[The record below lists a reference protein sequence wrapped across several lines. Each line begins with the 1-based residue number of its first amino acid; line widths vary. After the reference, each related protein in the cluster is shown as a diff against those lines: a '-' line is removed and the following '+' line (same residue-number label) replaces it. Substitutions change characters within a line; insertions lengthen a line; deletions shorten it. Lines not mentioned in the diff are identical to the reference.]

1 MLPQISIVIVSYNVE
16 HFLQVCLY
24 AVRQATRHI
33 QAEVFVVDNQSSD
46 GSCDMVR
53 RLFPE
58 VLLIENQ
65 SNPGFGVANNQA
77 IQRSKGEYVLI
88 LNPDTILSES
98 SLLECISFMESHPK
112 AGALGVHMTDGWGNY
127 LRESKRSLPTPWVSF
142 YKIFGFAALFPKS
155 RWFGKYHLGYLS
167 KEGTHEV
174 DILSGAFMFM
184 RKSLLDKIG
193 LFDEQFFMYGEDI
206 DLSYRVLLSGYRNY
220 YLGKTRI
227 IHFKGESTKKGSLN
241 YVLVFYKAM
250 EIFAQKHFTGRGA
263 SPMRCIIEGAIWL
276 RALLAIAK
284 RVIDRCV
291 FPIRN
296 LLKSWFPQRV
306 PIPKPIV
313 VIGSEDDF
321 CRVKNM
327 LAIGNSHKVIH
338 LSADIVTTN
347 TLKQLITSH
356 GADSVI
362 FCMGSLLN
370 ADIIDATTHLR
381 QLNIKMRILP
391 PNGDVAVGSR
401 CSN

>member
-1 MLPQISIVIVSYNVE
+1 
-16 HFLQVCLY
+16 
-24 AVRQATRHI
+24 
-33 QAEVFVVDNQSSD
+33 
-46 GSCDMVR
+46 MVR
-53 RLFPE
+53 RVFPE

-77 IQRSKGEYVLI
+77 IQLSKGEYVLI

-167 KEGTHEV
+167 KVGTHEV

-241 YVLVFYKAM
+241 YVRVFYKAM
-250 EIFAQKHFTGRGA
+250 EIFAG
-263 SPMRCIIEGAIWL
+263 
-276 RALLAIAK
+276 
-284 RVIDRCV
+284 
-291 FPIRN
+291 
-296 LLKSWFPQRV
+296 
-306 PIPKPIV
+306 
-313 VIGSEDDF
+313 
-321 CRVKNM
+321 
-327 LAIGNSHKVIH
+327 
-338 LSADIVTTN
+338 
-347 TLKQLITSH
+347 
-356 GADSVI
+356 
-362 FCMGSLLN
+362 
-370 ADIIDATTHLR
+370 
-381 QLNIKMRILP
+381 
-391 PNGDVAVGSR
+391 GDELH
-401 CSN
+401 